1 MQAKDLRPREMPKL
15 FLCTFSFKNWTI
27 IYFHLPN
34 SFTRASQ
41 LYICTYLVWPLC
53 LYCRK
58 ITAMQRTY
66 DSIRFVLLDKGFTA
80 GGKVKKRGSF
90 NGDSNLKP

>member
-1 MQAKDLRPREMPKL
+1 
-15 FLCTFSFKNWTI
+15 
-27 IYFHLPN
+27 
-34 SFTRASQ
+34 
-41 LYICTYLVWPLC
+41 
-53 LYCRK
+53 
-58 ITAMQRTY
+58 MQRTY